1 MTRPFAVLLAL
12 TLAACG
18 ADGAP
23 QPPQAATGVT
33 LTGEAAVGV
42 VMN

>member
-1 MTRPFAVLLAL
+1 MIRLALLACL

-23 QPPQAATGVT
+23 QPPAGITLSGEASAGVT
-33 LTGEAAVGV
+33 GSY
-42 VMN
+42 